1 MVELKPKELKTSKME
16 GFSEKQLEDHHGVLY
31 KGYVNKVNE
40 IRKQM
45 ASVDYDKANQ
55 TYSELRALKIE
66 ETFALNGIKLHEA
79 YFENM
84 GGSGGKATGK
94 ALELIEKY
102 FGSYEAWEK
111 DFKKTG
117 LAVRGWV
124 VLAYDLEDG
133 TLHNFGSDSHNLGP
147 IWNAVPV
154 LVLDTYEHAYM
165 IDYGVKRP
173 PYIDAF
179 MNVIDWDVVNARLA
193 KIEGARTTEVF

>member
-1 MVELKPKELKTSKME
+1 MAELRAKELKTSKMT
-16 GFSEKQLEDHHGVLY
+16 GFSEKQIEDHHGVLY

-45 ASVDYDKANQ
+45 DSVDYSKANQ

-66 ETFALNGIKLHEA
+66 ETFALNGVKLHEA
-79 YFENM
+79 YFDNM

-94 ALELIEKY
+94 ALELIEKN
-102 FGSYEAWEK
+102 FGSYEAWET
-111 DFKKTG
+111 DFTATG
-117 LAVRGWV
+117 KAVRGWV

-133 TLHNFGSDSHNLGP
+133 SLHNFGSDAHNLGP
-147 IWNAVPV
+147 IWNATPV

-193 KIEGARTTEVF
+193 KLEASQAAR

>member
-1 MVELKPKELKTSKME
+1 MQQLTAKPLKTKQMQ

-40 IRKQM
+40 IRKLMQ
-45 ASVDYDKANQ
+45 SVDYSKANQ
-55 TYSELRALKIE
+55 TYSDLRALKIE
-66 ETFALNGIKLHEA
+66 ETFALNGVKLHEA
-79 YFENM
+79 YFDNM

-111 DFKKTG
+111 DFKATG
-117 LAVRGWV
+117 MAVRGWV
-124 VLAYDLEDG
+124 VLAFNYEDG
-133 TLHNFGSDSHNLGP
+133 SLHNFGSDAHNLGP
-147 IWNAVPV
+147 IWNAAPV

-165 IDYGVKRP
+165 IDYSVKRP

-179 MNVIDWDVVNARLA
+179 MNVIDWDVVNERVA
-193 KIEGARTTEVF
+193 KLS